1 MHRIGPCST
10 YALRSKI
17 TAKQTLH
24 DLAKVTLT
32 SPISKK
38 ATESLQEN
46 ELEQNTTIFTA
57 T

>member
-1 MHRIGPCST
+1 MHRNGPCST